1 MENKNNTYMMISSP
15 NFYLKGLNHLHLS
28 FSILSIWTPL
38 IILVPQHMFIKIE
51 AFVEYTGKL
60 IFLQPCN
67 LYCTLG
73 NNKDNALPNLVDTMQ
88 YINVCLLELKVHYRC
103 NTKYRN
109 KVFSQ
114 PNKNKQYKQTFII
127 QQICNNHC
135 ILYNTHTK
143 HFLFVNWKEFF
154 CRNRKI

>member
-1 MENKNNTYMMISSP
+1 MMISSP

-28 FSILSIWTPL
+28 FSILSIWTPI

-88 YINVCLLELKVHYRC
+88 YINVCLLELK
-103 NTKYRN
+103 
-109 KVFSQ
+109 
-114 PNKNKQYKQTFII
+114 FII
-127 QQICNNHC
+127 DVIQNIGIKYFPSLTRTNNTSKLSSFNKFATTTASY
-135 ILYNTHTK
+135 ITHIQSIF
-143 HFLFVNWKEFF
+143 FL
-154 CRNRKI
+154 